1 MFPKGSTSALEHAIS
16 LGEPWGGQQL
26 ALSTHQLY
34 LLCAS
39 LAWGGLVLWLN
50 VLFGIKFWLKDFPSE
65 SSKFCALSTTSL
77 RSLKACTWQKKAS
90 RGHIV

>member
-1 MFPKGSTSALEHAIS
+1 MLFALES
-16 LGEPWGGQQL
+16 LWGGQQF
-26 ALSTHQLY
+26 ALSTHQPY

-50 VLFGIKFWLKDFPSE
+50 VLFGIKFWLKDFLSE
-65 SSKFCALSTTSL
+65 GSKFCVLSATSL
-77 RSLKACTWQKKAS
+77 RSLRAHTWQKKTS